1 MEQKISIIGVPMDF
15 GQLHRGVDM
24 GPAAIRYS
32 KLMPR
37 LRSLGLIVE
46 DRGDIN
52 VPVRD
57 AVEKDDGIQNYTK
70 EIAQICENIYEE
82 GKNAISENRFPLFI
96 GGDHSIA
103 IGTVGGVSH
112 ESPIGLLWIDAH
124 GDFNTP
130 ETSPSGNIHGMPL
143 SILIGEGE
151 DTLVNIGRDGA
162 KVDPENVVLIGIRD
176 LDEKEKQRL
185 NDSDVTVFT
194 MRDIDEQGISAVLN
208 KALMKFVHL
217 KKIHVSLDMDALDS
231 VEVPGVGTPVAGGLT
246 YREAHLLMEIL
257 SDTGK
262 LASMDLVELNPILDN
277 KNKTASLAVELIVS
291 AFGKSIL

>member
-24 GPAAIRYS
+24 GPAAVRYS
-32 KLMPR
+32 KLVQR
-37 LRSLGLIVE
+37 LRSLGLKVE

-57 AVEKDDGIQNYTK
+57 TTEVDGVQDYTE
-70 EIAQICENIYEE
+70 EIAQICTDIYQE

-112 ESPIGLLWIDAH
+112 EGPIGLLWIDAH

-143 SILIGEGE
+143 AILAGEG
-151 DTLVNIGRDGA
+151 DKTLVDIGRSGA

-185 NDSDVTVFT
+185 NDSDVTIFT
-194 MRDIDEQGISAVLN
+194 MRDIDEQGISTVVN

-217 KKIHVSLDMDALDS
+217 KKIHLSFDMDALDS
-231 VEVPGVGTPVAGGLT
+231 IEVPGVGTPVAGGLT

-262 LASMDLVELNPILDN
+262 LGSMDLVELNPILDN

-291 AFGKSIL
+291 ALGKSIL

>member
-24 GPAAIRYS
+24 GPAAVRYS
-32 KLMPR
+32 KLVPR
-37 LRSLGLIVE
+37 LRSLGLKVE
-46 DRGDIN
+46 DRGDIR

-57 AVEKDDGIQNYTK
+57 TIEIDGVSDYTN
-70 EIAQICENIYEE
+70 EIAQVCEDIYEE

-112 ESPIGLLWIDAH
+112 ESQIGLLWIDAH

-143 SILIGEGE
+143 SILTGEG
-151 DTLVNIGRDGA
+151 DDILVNIGRDGA
-162 KVDPENVVLIGIRD
+162 KIDPENVVLIGIRD

-185 NDSDVTVFT
+185 NDSDITVFT
-194 MRDIDEQGISAVLN
+194 MRDIDEQGISSVLN

-231 VEVPGVGTPVAGGLT
+231 IEVPGVGTPVAGGLT

-262 LASMDLVELNPILDN
+262 LGSMDLVELNPILDN

-291 AFGKSIL
+291 ALGKSIL

>member
-24 GPAAIRYS
+24 GPAAVRYS
-32 KLMPR
+32 KLLPR
-37 LRSLGLIVE
+37 LRSLGLKVE

-57 AVEKDDGIQNYTK
+57 TIEIDGVSNYTN
-70 EIAQICENIYEE
+70 EIAQICEDIYKE

-143 SILIGEGE
+143 SILIGEGD
-151 DTLVNIGRDGA
+151 DTLVNIGRAGA
-162 KVDPENVVLIGIRD
+162 KVEPENIVLIGIRD

-185 NDSDVTVFT
+185 NNSDITVFT
-194 MRDIDEQGISAVLN
+194 MRDIDEQGISAILN

-217 KKIHVSLDMDALDS
+217 KKIHLSLDMDALDS
-231 VEVPGVGTPVAGGLT
+231 IEVPGVGTPVAGGLT

-291 AFGKSIL
+291 ALGKSIL

>member
-1 MEQKISIIGVPMDF
+1 
-15 GQLHRGVDM
+15 DM
-24 GPAAIRYS
+24 GPAAVRYS
-32 KLMPR
+32 KLLPR
-37 LRSLGLIVE
+37 LRSLGLKVE

-57 AVEKDDGIQNYTK
+57 TIDIDGVSNYTN
-70 EIAQICENIYEE
+70 EIAQICEDIYKE

-103 IGTVGGVSH
+103 IGTVAAAAKDEPV
-112 ESPIGLLWIDAH
+112 GLIWIDAH

-143 SILIGEGE
+143 SILTGEG
-151 DTLVNIGRDGA
+151 DDILVNIGRAGA
-162 KVDPENVVLIGIRD
+162 KIDPENVVLIGIRD

-185 NDSDVTVFT
+185 NDSDITVFT
-194 MRDIDEQGISAVLN
+194 MRDIDEQGISSVLN

-231 VEVPGVGTPVAGGLT
+231 IEVPGVGTPVAGGLT

-262 LASMDLVELNPILDN
+262 LGSMDLVELNPILDN

-291 AFGKSIL
+291 ALGKSIL

>member
-46 DRGDIN
+46 DRGDIP

-57 AVEKDDGIQNYTK
+57 TVESDGIANYTK
-70 EIAQICENIYEE
+70 EIAHVCKDIYEE
-82 GKNAISENRFPLFI
+82 GKKAMEENRFPLFI

-112 ESPIGLLWIDAH
+112 ESPTGLLWIDAH

-130 ETSPSGNIHGMPL
+130 DTSPSGNIHGMPL

-151 DTLVNIGRDGA
+151 KALVNIGRKGA

-185 NDSDVTVFT
+185 NDSDITVFT

-208 KALMKFVHL
+208 KALMKFAHL
-217 KKIHVSLDMDALDS
+217 KRFHLSLDMDALDS
-231 VEVPGVGTPVAGGLT
+231 IEVPGVGTPVAGGLT

-291 AFGKSIL
+291 ALGKSIL

>member
-24 GPAAIRYS
+24 GPAAVRYS
-32 KLMPR
+32 KLLPR
-37 LRSLGLIVE
+37 LRSLGLKVE

-57 AVEKDDGIQNYTK
+57 TIEIDGVSNYTN
-70 EIAQICENIYEE
+70 EIAQICEDIYKE

-143 SILIGEGE
+143 SILTGEG
-151 DTLVNIGRDGA
+151 DDILVNIGRAGA
-162 KVDPENVVLIGIRD
+162 KIDPENVVLIGIRD

-185 NDSDVTVFT
+185 NDSDITVFT

-246 YREAHLLMEIL
+246 YREAHLLMEIV

-262 LASMDLVELNPILDN
+262 LGSMDLVELNPILDN

-291 AFGKSIL
+291 ALGKSIL

>member
-1 MEQKISIIGVPMDF
+1 MDKKISIIGVPMDF

-37 LRSLGLIVE
+37 LRSLGLSVE
-46 DRGDIN
+46 DRGDIQ

-57 AVEKDDGIQNYTK
+57 AVEVDGILDYTG
-70 EIAQICENIYEE
+70 EIAQVCSDIYEE
-82 GKNAISENRFPLFI
+82 GRRAIQENRFPLFI

-103 IGTVGGVSH
+103 MGTVGGVSH
-112 ESPIGLLWIDAH
+112 NSPVGLLWIDAH

-130 ETSPSGNIHGMPL
+130 ESSPSGNIHGMPL
-143 SILIGEGE
+143 SVLTGEG
-151 DTLVNIGRDGA
+151 DDILVNIGRKGV
-162 KVDPENVVLIGIRD
+162 KVEPENIVLIGIRD
-176 LDEKEKQRL
+176 LDEEERQRL
-185 NDSDVTVFT
+185 NKSDITVFT
-194 MRDIDEQGISAVLN
+194 MRDIDEQGISSVLN

-217 KKIHVSLDMDALDS
+217 KNIHVSLDMDALDP

-246 YREAHLLMEIL
+246 YREAHLLMEII

-277 KNKTASLAVELIVS
+277 RNKTADLAVELIVS
-291 AFGKSIL
+291 ALGKSIL